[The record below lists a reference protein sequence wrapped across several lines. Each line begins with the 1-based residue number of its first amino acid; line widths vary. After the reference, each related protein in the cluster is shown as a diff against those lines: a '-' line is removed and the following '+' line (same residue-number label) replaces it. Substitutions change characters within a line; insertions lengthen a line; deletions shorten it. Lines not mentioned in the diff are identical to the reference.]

1 MSPVSEG
8 CHQSVATMARS
19 ATMSRENEL
28 RMVSRHI
35 NAMFRTTSQGHTV
48 NWHSLCE
55 TQRWGTGCFN
65 V

>member
-28 RMVSRHI
+28 RMVSRHFNEI
-35 NAMFRTTSQGHTV
+35 SLATSQGHTV
-48 NWHSLCE
+48 N
-55 TQRWGTGCFN
+55 
-65 V
+65 